1 MEDHP
6 PVFNYLGEEM
16 MQQHLVDFTHSI
28 QSCFE
33 PGSLQYQKL
42 AKYTEKV
49 VQRREKWLEKIFQS
63 WQNREVPVYS
73 PETISV
79 IKQGCPR

>member
-6 PVFNYLGEEM
+6 PIFNYLGKDM
-16 MQQHLVDFTHSI
+16 MQQHLVNFTQSI

-42 AKYTEKV
+42 AKYSEKII
-49 VQRREKWLEKIFQS
+49 QKREKWPEKSIKLGKTAKCLS
-63 WQNREVPVYS
+63 IH
-73 PETISV
+73 ETGWLAEFIL
-79 IKQGCPR
+79 